1 MIEFFYRTHDPTTV
15 NRQGGDTGTRE
26 SGNRFS
32 SSISILRYLLE
43 YRSAI
48 FFNTPEQKDIA
59 QRVTEEI
66 QKKYF
71 DPKGVLTSLILLSTI
86 FRQLIRGQVRRLFR
100 RLLRQDL
107 GGTRRSI
114 IKNIF
119 TRTRPV
125 TSAPRI
131 SCTGNNEDFN
141 CNGSEVILCI
151 FVYDPR
157 KMSTSQKRHEKMPFL

>member
-71 DPKGVLTSLILLSTI
+71 DPKGTLTSLILLSTTVKQTL
-86 FRQLIRGQVRRLFR
+86 RDQVRRLFR
-100 RLLRQDL
+100 RLWRRGL
-107 GGTRRSI
+107 GGMPRSTT
-114 IKNIF
+114 KNIF
-119 TRTRPV
+119 TRTHPV
-125 TSAPRI
+125 TSAPHI
-131 SCTGNNEDFN
+131 NCTGN
-141 CNGSEVILCI
+141 SHRVRILRQS
-151 FVYDPR
+151 P
-157 KMSTSQKRHEKMPFL
+157 